1 MAPIDTL
8 STINKSPAMLQV
20 TRKIAAF
27 KRLTRP
33 VAPVLTRLLIISTFI
48 EDGLRT
54 LSELPSQQ
62 IFFKQALGIPAGLA
76 KLLIIPA
83 VLVSL
88 ASAVLFMVPKLNKLG
103 AKMLMGCVLYQQLI
117 YGRHSAITT
126 GNLGFFI
133 RNLCMSGTLALFLY
147 VPSSTPSSN
156 ISNLSNINSSANI
169 NIDMDIG
176 GLLPGSIAM
185 KTLRKGAK
193 DNAALIVRVLFAVA
207 AFEMYDVV
215 GWWWSLLI
223 IPCSVSLVIGFQAE
237 LCSLLIMGF
246 YAVGAVVANPFW
258 TISVVDKEALHL
270 RELMRYEFIQT
281 VSILGGLMLIIMSG
295 PGAFS
300 VDNKLRQGKAW

>member
-1 MAPIDTL
+1 MAPLDTL
-8 STINKSPAMLQV
+8 ETLNKSPAMLAV
-20 TRKIAAF
+20 TKKMSAL
-27 KRLTRP
+27 KRLSRP

-62 IFFKQALGIPAGLA
+62 VFFKQALGIPAGVA
-76 KLLIIPA
+76 KLLIVPA
-83 VLVSL
+83 VLISL
-88 ASAVLFMVPKLNKLG
+88 VSAVMFMIPKLNMRG
-103 AKMLMGCVLYQQLI
+103 AKMLIGCVLYQQLI

-133 RNLCMSGTLALFLY
+133 RNLCMVGTLALFLY
-147 VPSSTPSSN
+147 VPNTSPNNGPGMGMGSGVSSG
-156 ISNLSNINSSANI
+156 
-169 NIDMDIG
+169 DIG

-193 DNAALIVRVLFAVA
+193 DNAALLVRVLFAVA

-215 GWWWSLLI
+215 GWWWSILI
-223 IPCSVSLVIGFQAE
+223 IPTSVALVVGYQAE

-246 YAVGAVVANPFW
+246 YGVGAVVANPFW
-258 TISVVDKEALHL
+258 TVSVVDKEALHL

-300 VDNKLRQGKAW
+300 VDNKLRQGKSW